1 MVNWEFF
8 DNQTP
13 STARDLVD
21 ALRQDQPPVPTR
33 GAPLCTFKQTARVLA
48 GLPDDRPDSSGAGA
62 ASLAGLRV
70 AHEKGMTAR
79 GVEGED

>member
-21 ALRQDQPPVPTR
+21 GLRAGQPPTPTR
-33 GAPLCTFKQTARVLA
+33 GAPLCTFKETER
-48 GLPDDRPDSSGAGA
+48 
-62 ASLAGLRV
+62 SLAGLNRDV
-70 AHEKGMTAR
+70 ESSTAGASTLAGLRTAHEKGMAAR
-79 GVEGED
+79 GLEGEE